1 MAGSDAPKTGQRL
14 NSWKEIAAF
23 FERDERTVNRWE
35 KTLGLP
41 VHRLPGA
48 RGRVYAY
55 TEELARWQKVP
66 RPGELLVMERLAPLD
81 APELAPT
88 GPALWTLTES
98 PASSG
103 GRKARLQI
111 VLASVG
117 MLVVIAGIVFQLG
130 VRRHS
135 PWLRTPAATSRGASP
150 VPSTAANPEAE
161 QLYLT
166 GRYYWNKRTREDLE
180 KAVDYFTQA
189 IVKDANYAKPYVG
202 LADCYNLLREYS
214 AMPESEAFPKA
225 LAAARK
231 AVELDDTS
239 AEAHTSLAFPTFY
252 WDQDPRA
259 AEREFKRALEL
270 DPNYAVAHHWYA
282 TFLLTVSRPAEA
294 LREIDQAQK
303 LDPSSRSILADRG
316 LILFNAGQ
324 PGPAVLLLKQL
335 ESAEPAFIS
344 PHRYL
349 EGIYLQQKD
358 YRNFLAE
365 AKIVAQM
372 VPDATAQA
380 VQQAAERGFAAGGA
394 QGMLQGM
401 VQARRRLYEQNQENA
416 YYLAQAYA
424 LVGNRVEAM
433 RYLQIAHD
441 RHEPAMINFRVDRS
455 LQILRDMPEF
465 RTLVAESG
473 PSPLT

>member
-1 MAGSDAPKTGQRL
+1 MPASDPSKSGQRL

-23 FERDERTVNRWE
+23 FSRDERTVNRWE

-48 RGRVYAY
+48 KGRVYAY
-55 TEELARWQKVP
+55 TDELSQWRKVP
-66 RPGELLVMERLAPLD
+66 RPAELLVMERQTPLET
-81 APELAPT
+81 PELPAPDP
-88 GPALWTLTES
+88 GVPTLAEFRS
-98 PASSG
+98 PSG
-103 GRKARLQI
+103 GRKARLWI
-111 VLASVG
+111 VLASMA
-117 MLVVIAGIVFQLG
+117 MLVVLVGVIFRLEFQ
-130 VRRHS
+130 RHS
-135 PWLRTPAATSRGASP
+135 PHLRTQAATSLGASP

-166 GRYYWNKRTREDLE
+166 GRYYWNKRTRQDLE
-180 KAVDYFTQA
+180 KAVGYFTQA
-189 IVKDANYAKPYVG
+189 SVKDPGYAKPYVG

-252 WDQDPRA
+252 WNRDPVT
-259 AEREFKRALEL
+259 AEREFKRALAL
-270 DPNYAVAHHWYA
+270 DPNYAVAHQWYA
-282 TFLLTVSRPAEA
+282 TFLLTLSRPDEA

-316 LILFNAGQ
+316 LILFNYGQ
-324 PGPAVLLLKQL
+324 PEAAISLLKQL

-349 EGIYLQQKD
+349 EGIYMLQKD
-358 YRNFLAE
+358 YRNSLAE
-365 AKIVAQM
+365 WKIVAQL
-372 VPDATAQA
+372 VPDAREQV
-380 VQQAAERGFAAGGA
+380 VQRAAELGFAVGGTPGMF
-394 QGMLQGM
+394 QGILR
-401 VQARRRLYEQNQENA
+401 ARKQLYEQSRENA
-416 YYLAQAYA
+416 YYVAQAYA
-424 LVGNRVEAM
+424 MVGNRVEAM

-441 RHEPAMINFRVDRS
+441 RHEPALINFRVDQS
-455 LQILRDMPEF
+455 LQILHDMPEF
-465 RTLVAESG
+465 RAMVAESTSTPTG
-473 PSPLT
+473 